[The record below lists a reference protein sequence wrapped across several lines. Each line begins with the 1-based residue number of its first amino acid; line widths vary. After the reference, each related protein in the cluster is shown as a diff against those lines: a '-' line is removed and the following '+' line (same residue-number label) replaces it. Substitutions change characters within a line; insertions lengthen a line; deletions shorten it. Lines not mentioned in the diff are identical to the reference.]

1 MFDALLLKWKEFL
14 LRMFD
19 IRMGE
24 FRRVLLMQLNV
35 FLLIQCLW
43 IIKPVVNA
51 LFLSRVGIDKLPLVF
66 LLVALTALA
75 LSKSYSRL
83 LHRMP
88 LGSIMI
94 QTYLISI
101 VSLLACALLLEFHLF
116 KDWMSYFFYIGV
128 ALFSLITTSQF
139 WLLGNLVFSH
149 LEAKRLFGFI

>member
-1 MFDALLLKWKEFL
+1 MFDALSLKWKELL

-19 IRMGE
+19 IRTGE

-75 LSKSYSRL
+75 LSKTYSRL
-83 LHRMP
+83 LNRLA
-88 LGSIMI
+88 LGTIMI
-94 QTYLISI
+94 YTYLISI
-101 VSLLACALLLEFHLF
+101 LYLL
-116 KDWMSYFFYIGV
+116 SV
-128 ALFSLITTSQF
+128 AFVLQL
-139 WLLGNLVFSH
+139 
-149 LEAKRLFGFI
+149 RLFLA